1 MRQKELNRM
10 CFPFQQLTG
19 CYTLSMQEDEQVFGQ
34 TASTFGFDVPQG
46 PVRNIQK
53 CSCKVRR
60 EEGAYTISLGWS
72 A

>member
-1 MRQKELNRM
+1 
-10 CFPFQQLTG
+10 
-19 CYTLSMQEDEQVFGQ
+19 MQEDEQVFGQ

-53 CSCKVRR
+53 CSSKVRR
-60 EEGAYTISLGWS
+60 EEGAYTISLGLS